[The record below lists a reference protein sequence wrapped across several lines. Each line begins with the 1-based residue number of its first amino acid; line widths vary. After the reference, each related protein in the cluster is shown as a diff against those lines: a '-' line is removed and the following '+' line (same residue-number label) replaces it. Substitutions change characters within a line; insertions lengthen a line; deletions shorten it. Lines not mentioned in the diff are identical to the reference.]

1 MTYVEDC
8 GDVGRIKRENEGM
21 CYKNIESKEG
31 QWISRMFPKILVSS
45 VSISIGYSAQY
56 TTHPPNVLYQCFSY
70 TGYKRIGL
78 QHSCKHV
85 SS

>member
-21 CYKNIESKEG
+21 CYKNID
-31 QWISRMFPKILVSS
+31 PKILVSS